1 MGKRKVRSLIVAML
15 LVSNMSAVTMR
26 DAIEKTINTNPGIIA
41 EHKNQDAFKKYVDEE
56 KGDYLPTIDL
66 ESYYET
72 SHEYNKPD
80 NAAKNNGHKNG
91 WNTQLELEQI
101 LYDGGLTPS
110 EISEYQYKDN
120 ANRFRSNLA
129 IEGIVFETA
138 STYLDVVQY
147 GELKDLSTNIIKL
160 HNKNLLTAQEKE
172 AISGEKLETYQVS
185 AKIHLT
191 SERLLEQDDLQFQ
204 AKHNFKKFAGVDA
217 GLVCRPQIHEKL
229 LPPTLEKALKIG
241 VRRNY
246 SILEQVQKIKEQR
259 ENLNQ
264 ANAKFLPT
272 LLFQLQAEWDSD
284 LDLAE
289 NGRKDEYRAR
299 LFMRWNLLE
308 GGKNKSASE
317 RETLFLQES
326 KKTLNKITDDV
337 TSQVTNSYNTYKT
350 FQKRVDMLEKY
361 VVDNENILNVYIEE
375 FDAGT
380 RTFIDILNAEA
391 ELYNSKTSLIGK
403 EFEMYK
409 SYYALLTSLS
419 MLTDAVLFEES
430 QICKEKTYEDILDID
445 KNFGNNKDKNADL
458 DVELEG
464 LFEGDEGTSSN
475 IKEEA
480 PTKDTEEAP
489 LELEE
494 NTNSTSLFEED
505 DDSSIKEVLE
515 NESDAGLI
523 EEVASSEVF
532 NGTPKMQEF
541 LDASAKHYTLN
552 VTTED
557 GLDSANYMLKKYK
570 MTDNGY
576 TFKYGKGTGKAKVLY
591 GTYSTYKEAKE
602 ALSNLNVAVVKR
614 HSPYIDSVNKHQKLY
629 KKYN

>member
-1 MGKRKVRSLIVAML
+1 MGKIKVRSLIVAML
-15 LVSNMSAVTMR
+15 LMTNASAVTLR

-56 KGDYLPTIDL
+56 QGDYLPTIDL
-66 ESYYET
+66 ETYYES

-80 NAAKNNGHKNG
+80 NATKNDAHKNG
-91 WNTQLELEQI
+91 WNAQLELEQI

-110 EISEYQYKDN
+110 EISEYQYKYN

-147 GELKDLSTNIIKL
+147 EELMDLSTNIIKL
-160 HNKNLLTAQEKE
+160 HNKNLLTAKEKE

-191 SERLLEQDDLQFQ
+191 GERLLEQEDLRFQ

-217 GLVCRPQIHEKL
+217 GLVCRPQVHENL
-229 LPPTLEKALKIG
+229 LPTSLEKALKIG

-246 SILEQVQKIKEQR
+246 SILEQVEKIKEQR

-272 LLFQLQAEWDSD
+272 LLFQLQAEWDDD

-289 NGRKDEYRAR
+289 NGRQDEYRAR

-308 GGKNKSASE
+308 GGKHKSASE

-326 KKTLNKITDDV
+326 KKTLNKITDEV
-337 TSQVTNSYNTYKT
+337 VSQVTNSYNTYST
-350 FQKRVDMLEKY
+350 FKKRVDMLELY
-361 VVDNENILNVYIEE
+361 VLDNENILNVYIEE

-419 MLTDAVLFEES
+419 MLTDTVLFEES
-430 QICKEKTYEDILDID
+430 QICKQKTYEAILDVD
-445 KNFGNNKDKNADL
+445 KNFGNNKGTDADI

-475 IKEEA
+475 IKEE
-480 PTKDTEEAP
+480 EVP
-489 LELEE
+489 LTDSIDDSIIELEE
-494 NTNSTSLFEED
+494 NTNTS
-505 DDSSIKEVLE
+505 
-515 NESDAGLI
+515 NLI
-523 EEVASSEVF
+523 QDNKLLEEVRNERLVDDVVFTSSS
-532 NGTPKMQEF
+532 KMKEF
-541 LDASAKHYTLN
+541 LNTQPKYYTLN
-552 VTTED
+552 ITTEN
-557 GLDSANYMLKKYK
+557 GLNEADYVLKKYE
-570 MTDNGY
+570 MIDQGY
-576 TFKYGKGTGKAKVLY
+576 TFKYGKGEGKAKVLY

-602 ALSNLNVAVVKR
+602 ALSNLNIAVVKR

>member
-1 MGKRKVRSLIVAML
+1 MGKIKVRSLIVAML
-15 LVSNMSAVTMR
+15 LVSNVSGVTLR
-26 DAIEKTINTNPGIIA
+26 DAIEKTINTNPAIIA

-56 KGDYLPTIDL
+56 QGDYLPTLDL
-66 ESYYET
+66 ETYYES

-80 NAAKNNGHKNG
+80 NATKNDAHKTG
-91 WNTQLELEQI
+91 WNAQLELEQI

-110 EISEYQYKDN
+110 EISEYQYKYN

-147 GELKDLSTNIIKL
+147 GELKDLSSNIIKL
-160 HNKNLLTAQEKE
+160 HNKNLLTAKEKE
-172 AISGEKLETYQVS
+172 SISGEKLETYQVS

-191 SERLLEQDDLQFQ
+191 GERLLEQEDLQFQ
-204 AKHNFKKFAGVDA
+204 AKYNFKKFAGVDA
-217 GLVCRPQIHEKL
+217 GLVCRPQVHENL
-229 LPPTLEKALKIG
+229 LPTSLEKAVKIG

-272 LLFQLQAEWDSD
+272 LLFQLQAEWDDD

-289 NGRKDEYRAR
+289 NGRQDEYRAR
-299 LFMRWNLLE
+299 LFMSWNLFE
-308 GGKNKSASE
+308 GGKHQAASQ

-326 KKTLNKITDDV
+326 KKTLNKITDEV
-337 TSQVTNSYNTYKT
+337 VAQVTNSYSTYQT
-350 FQKRVDMLEKY
+350 FKKRVDMLEEY

-419 MLTDAVLFEES
+419 MLTDTVLFEEG
-430 QICKEKTYEDILDID
+430 QICKQKTYEDILDVD
-445 KNFGNNKDKNADL
+445 KNFGNNKDSNADI

-475 IKEEA
+475 IKQEET
-480 PTKDTEEAP
+480 PKKENTEDSII
-489 LELEE
+489 ELEE
-494 NTNSTSLFEED
+494 NTNTSSLFD
-505 DDSSIKEVLE
+505 E
-515 NESDAGLI
+515 NENAVKTANTISSDETSNTTGRIQDFLN
-523 EEVASSEVF
+523 AS
-532 NGTPKMQEF
+532 GKY
-541 LDASAKHYTLN
+541 YTLN
-552 VTTED
+552 ITTED
-557 GLDSANYMLKKYK
+557 GLEGANYMLEKYK

-576 TFKYGKGTGKAKVLY
+576 TFKYGKGVGKAKVLY